1 MQSIMT
7 IQIPHPPTCD
17 AIHTHTRQS
26 LNHLK
31 KKKNIYHYQITR
43 LHHIIIHHF
52 WESLVTFFFK
62 STEEQK
68 KKKFVFPLAGKK
80 KRVHTHTPSHTAELK
95 KWENKIKL
103 H

>member
-31 KKKNIYHYQITR
+31 KKKEHLPLSNNTIAPHHHPSLLGEFGNIFLQINRGT
-43 LHHIIIHHF
+43 
-52 WESLVTFFFK
+52 
-62 STEEQK
+62 K
-68 KKKFVFPLAGKK
+68 KKKICFSSRREKEARAHPHTQPYCRIEKVGKQ
-80 KRVHTHTPSHTAELK
+80 S
-95 KWENKIKL
+95 
-103 H
+103 